1 MTKTRTI
8 QMTAMILA
16 LAVAMT
22 FTVQRKA
29 RANDTTALLGAIV
42 AGALVYEALD
52 DDGPR
57 YRPPRY
63 YRYEGPTRFERAW
76 APRYY
81 GRDGYA
87 TPFPQRYDGRWYDG
101 RRYDGRYDGPPYRY
115 GHYKHGK
122 KGVNVGVY
130 SGRRG
135 TSLGFQYRDRTW

>member
-29 RANDTTALLGAIV
+29 RANDTTALIGAIV

-57 YRPPRY
+57 YRPPKY
-63 YRYEGPTRFERAW
+63 YRYEGPNRFERAW

-81 GRDGYA
+81 GPDAYA
-87 TPFPQRYDGRWYDG
+87 TPFPHRYDGRW
-101 RRYDGRYDGPPYRY
+101 YDGRYDGPPYRY
-115 GHYKHGK
+115 GHYKNGK
-122 KGVNVGVY
+122 KGVSVGVY
-130 SGRRG
+130 SGPGG
-135 TSLGFQYRDRTW
+135 TSVDLRYRDRKW